1 MEKINFSGL
10 EKNRGSL
17 DKKIELGLLILNRCL
32 NNIQLLT
39 NNVATN
45 KCFTLC
51 KLFKPKSK
59 SINLAF
65 LIANLI

>member
-1 MEKINFSGL
+1 M

-17 DKKIELGLLILNRCL
+17 DKKRELGLLIPNRWS

-39 NNVATN
+39 NGGASQVVR
-45 KCFTLC
+45 FYYYLS
-51 KLFKPKSK
+51 FFYQKPK

-65 LIANLI
+65 LLNN